1 MANNVLYIYNM
12 TTYGFEYHM
21 LVPYSKTQD
30 LRKKI
35 ELLRRDPSYNEYTP
49 TEKDKIFLMPE
60 ADIPKFKVK
69 PLCDKYKLHLV
80 KDKTK
85 ADHVFI
91 SDNYWDKIHAYRNYY
106 SMIRVDISRFK
117 KLLNDSTTIFG
128 KNVLNDPVIKAY
140 IEDPSN
146 TEVYMYSSIFA
157 SLCDDPDYRRSNP
170 VGAFIYPGLYKNA
183 AHQGVSGKYY
193 TLARYEEMLN
203 ASCIQNMKNCITL
216 VPYCN
221 EENVITKEK
230 YETLKKLLSSN
241 DRNDNVVALEA
252 MANCDYDK
260 SIGFL
265 LLLIKEYSATISLAP
280 NVHNKN
286 VACLFNYFDLVPGC
300 HISVDH
306 LMDTL
311 IQKKSLDYRF
321 IESFMDYLYEKIDNN
336 MPTNK
341 LVVKEIGFKPEVEAA
356 FEVFAEN
363 GVEIVKDEEEVLN
376 LQEDE

>member
-1 MANNVLYIYNM
+1 
-12 TTYGFEYHM
+12 M

-106 SMIRVDISRFK
+106 SMISVDISRFK

-146 TEVYMYSSIFA
+146 TEVYMYSSVFA

-170 VGAFIYPGLYKNA
+170 VGAFIYPGLYKHA

-230 YETLKKLLSSN
+230 YETLKKLLSSK

-300 HISVDH
+300 HITVDH